1 MSQMIGVS
9 KAARMIGV
17 SRSDLSKRLARA
29 GVTTFEGQVEL
40 EKVKCLAP
48 SLNLTDPEMDRLDLI
63 RENPMERVH
72 SSDVTS
78 SKQDLLDEIHRL
90 STELMVET
98 GMSQQYRQ
106 LVEDVAGRLGEMQ
119 VSESGE
125 RREIAFELCEW
136 LRHKA
141 SIDD

>member
-29 GVTTFEGQVEL
+29 GVATFEGQVEL

-48 SLNLTDPEMDRLDLI
+48 SLNLTDPEMDRLGLI

-72 SSDVTS
+72 SSDVKS

-98 GMSQQYRQ
+98 GMNQQYRQ
-106 LVEDVAGRLGEMQ
+106 LLEDVAGRLGEMQ
-119 VSESGE
+119 VSEVGE

-141 SIDD
+141 STDA

>member
-1 MSQMIGVS
+1 MRQMIGVS

-29 GVTTFEGQVEL
+29 GVDTFEGQVEL

-48 SLNLTDPEMDRLDLI
+48 SLNLTDPEMDRLDMI

-72 SSDVTS
+72 SNDTRS
-78 SKQDLLDEIHRL
+78 SKQDLLDEVHRL
-90 STELMVET
+90 STELMVEA

-106 LVEDVAGRLGEMQ
+106 LVEDVAEKLGEMQ
-119 VSESGE
+119 VSEVGE
-125 RREIAFELCEW
+125 RRDIAFELCEW

-141 SIDD
+141 ATD